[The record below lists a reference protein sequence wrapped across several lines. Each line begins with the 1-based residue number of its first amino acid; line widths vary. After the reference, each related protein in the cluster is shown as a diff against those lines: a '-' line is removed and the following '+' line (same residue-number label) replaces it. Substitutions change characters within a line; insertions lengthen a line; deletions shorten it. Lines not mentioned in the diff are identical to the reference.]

1 MGAGK
6 STLGRRLAARTG
18 EDFVDVD
25 DEIERRT
32 GRSVAALFRAEGEG
46 AFRARELEVL
56 LELVAREPRPAVVA
70 VGGGVVETPAAA
82 PVLQQLGTVVW
93 LTADPQACV
102 ARLGGE
108 AAARPLLAPGADWQR
123 RWEARQPLYRALA
136 AAVVSTHPETIDES
150 LERLARLASGGTRA

>member
-18 EDFVDVD
+18 RDFVDVD
-25 DEIERRT
+25 EEIERRT
-32 GRSVAALFRAEGEG
+32 GRTVTALFAAEGEA
-46 AFRARELEVL
+46 AFRTLELAVL
-56 LELVAREPRPAVVA
+56 RELVAREPRPAVVA

-82 PVLQQLGTVVW
+82 PLLQQLGTVVW

-102 ARLGGE
+102 ARLEAE

-123 RWEARQPLYRALA
+123 RWEVRQPLYRALA
-136 AAVVSTHPETIDES
+136 AVVVSTHPETIDES
-150 LERLARLASGGTRA
+150 LERLGRLASGGTRA